1 MAWTTMV
8 GKMETM
14 FSLPLYTLY
23 LYTLY
28 LHYYTLYLQY
38 RFLRLH
44 FPDPEVTKAFADLN
58 SKQLEG

>member
-23 LYTLY
+23 L
-28 LHYYTLYLQY
+28 YTLYLQY